1 MNLIVA
7 INFIYLIINRI
18 KKWKKMILPK
28 KIIEKYNFVFKN
40 AKNGEKNEKIN
51 SEITKMQKM
60 KNGRKME
67 KICKLECKI
76 A

>member
-1 MNLIVA
+1 
-7 INFIYLIINRI
+7 
-18 KKWKKMILPK
+18 MILPK